1 MDEEIKKEI
10 RKMTLQNAFEHEG
23 ETRDKIILG
32 KILGTKPEFRTK
44 VKEISIEISEIVSS
58 VINYQLMNKKK
69 KLMKIFQKF

>member
-32 KILGTKPEFRTK
+32 KIPSQQEIIFSQLK
-44 VKEISIEISEIVSS
+44 VLVQIIMVDFLTGFIQKEEKE
-58 VINYQLMNKKK
+58 
-69 KLMKIFQKF
+69 KLSNTL